1 MEGRFGVV
9 FLRLGNRLL
18 GCRNILSDVWI
29 FTAMGLQHAAT
40 PPLNEDGGRTLL
52 IYPV

>member
-18 GCRNILSDVWI
+18 GCRNILSDVC
-29 FTAMGLQHAAT
+29 FFYRNGASARGYPHQMKTAVG
-40 PPLNEDGGRTLL
+40 P
-52 IYPV
+52 Y